1 MQHRTIALLSLL
13 AQALW
18 AVFEKVR
25 GIHAEYR
32 NSIPVLT
39 RFTAHLGIV
48 ALVIGGLLLSGLEIR
63 AEATPVTSDR
73 AGEEPPPI
81 YSEGEPTWEG
91 GIRIVNNPFTNR
103 SIIEIG
109 PSKAARHQV
118 VQYTVQAN
126 DTVTRIAA
134 VFHITPESVLWANAK
149 LEDNPDLLA
158 IGQTLNIPPTN
169 GVLYTVRKGD
179 TIEGVAA
186 KFKAKAEHIF
196 NDPLNQ
202 GLHNLKANPPQ
213 LAEGE
218 FLMVPGGEKPLAAPK
233 VNFAAA
239 PSKGAARGT
248 NSFVWPLFTCV
259 TQYFRG
265 GHSGIDLGAPK
276 GTPVVA
282 ADSGFVEVLSR
293 SNVGYGNMI
302 LLNHGNGY
310 LSRYAHLSAFNVA
323 SGQSVKK
330 GALIGR
336 VGSTGHSTGPHLH
349 FELIWNGGF
358 KNPVGSILGRVPGR
372 CAGY

>member
-1 MQHRTIALLSLL
+1 MSQRYIALYTRAVESLYR
-13 AQALW
+13 LW
-18 AVFEKVR
+18 DKVR
-25 GIHAEYR
+25 RGHAEYR

-39 RFTAHLGIV
+39 RFTAHLGII
-48 ALVIGGLLLSGLEIR
+48 ALVVGGLLLSGLEIR
-63 AEATPVTSDR
+63 AEATPVIVES
-73 AGEEPPPI
+73 ASEELPPI
-81 YSEGEPTWEG
+81 DSADEPTWG
-91 GIRIVNNPFTNR
+91 SDIPFVNSPFTTR
-103 SIIEIG
+103 SIVEIG
-109 PSKAARHQV
+109 PSKATRHQV
-118 VQYTVQAN
+118 IQYTVQPN

-158 IGQTLNIPPTN
+158 IGQILNIPPTN
-169 GVLYTVRKGD
+169 GVLYTIRKGD

-186 KFKAKAEHIF
+186 RFKAKAENIF

-202 GLHNLKANPPQ
+202 GLHNMKANPPQ

-218 FLMVPGGEKPLAAPK
+218 FLMVPGGEKPLAAPPVT
-233 VNFAAA
+233 VNVS
-239 PSKGAARGT
+239 PSKGTARGT
-248 NSFVWPLFTCV
+248 SSFVWPLLTCV

-265 GHSGIDLGAPK
+265 GHTGVDLGAPK
-276 GTPVVA
+276 GTSVVA
-282 ADSGFVEVLSR
+282 ADSGYVEVVSR

-310 LSRYAHLSAFNVA
+310 LTRYAHLSAFNVT

-330 GALIGR
+330 GQLIGR

-349 FELIWNGGF
+349 FELILNGAF
-358 KNPVGSILGRVPGR
+358 RNPVGSILGRVPGR